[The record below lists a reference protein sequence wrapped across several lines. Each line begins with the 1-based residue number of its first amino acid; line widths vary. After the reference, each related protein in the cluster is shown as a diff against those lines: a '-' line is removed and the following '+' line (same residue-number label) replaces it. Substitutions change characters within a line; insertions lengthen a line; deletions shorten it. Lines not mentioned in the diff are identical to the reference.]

1 MKIGL
6 QSFSSY
12 QVAAMRVSIAGLSL
26 LPFLKSDNWSAVIKK
41 IHVFFLSGLVGSAI
55 PAFLFTAAQTRI
67 SSSLAGALNGL
78 TPLFA
83 LAVGVLFLQVK
94 LQRNQF
100 FGVVVGLFGAFLLM
114 FHRGFNGNGFH
125 TSLVVLATLCYG
137 INVNIIKY
145 KLNEF
150 KPLLVAA
157 LPLVLVGIFTGIF
170 LLFTDLP
177 MEFESVVFRKSLL
190 AVLALAL
197 VGTAFS
203 LVMFN
208 ILIQRTSAVF
218 ASSVTYLIPIVAM
231 FWGFIDEE
239 PITPN
244 QIGGLLL
251 ILLAIWLIRT
261 KRKTIT

>member
-6 QSFSSY
+6 HTFSSY
-12 QVAAMRVSIAGLSL
+12 QVAAMRVSIAGISL
-26 LPFLKSDNWSAVIKK
+26 LPFLKSDNWRAVGRK
-41 IHVFFLSGLVGSAI
+41 IHLFFISGLVGSAI

-83 LAVGVLFLQVK
+83 LAIGVLFLQVK
-94 LQRNQF
+94 LHKKQ
-100 FGVVVGLFGAFLLM
+100 VVGVLVGLVGAFLLV
-114 FHRGFNGNGFH
+114 FHQGVDIEGFH
-125 TSLVVLATLCYG
+125 TLLVVLATLCYG

-157 LPLVLVGIFTGIF
+157 LPLVLVGFLTGIF
-170 LLFTDLP
+170 LFFTDFSFDLQ
-177 MEFESVVFRKSLL
+177 SIVFQQSLS

-197 VGTAFS
+197 IGTAFS

-231 FWGFIDEE
+231 FWGVIDHEA
-239 PITPN
+239 ITIN
-244 QIGGLLL
+244 QVGGLLL
-251 ILLAIWLIRT
+251 ILIAIWLIRI
-261 KRKTIT
+261 KGKK